1 MSYHVQY
8 GAGLVESSLSTISR
22 PLAGNLN
29 QLDDFACRQLD
40 RLGQRT
46 SPPPAG
52 HDQDNEDTVD
62 LDEDPRMARERRGR
76 TGGPGSAYRD
86 DTSSHSHHDQ
96 NGHAE
101 AGADQQVA
109 VATRSRWQT
118 VLVEAGGLGAAV
130 SEESLKSLRYCLQW
144 LLYATAHLDH
154 QITILRDFILSL
166 HHHPRPGGPDAS
178 ALVHAQA
185 AHLGQIKHD
194 VVDTIRKVVD
204 VVSKYAG
211 AALPEQAKRYVRQ
224 SILGLPVKWASA
236 IESGR
241 VGGSVGGGE
250 SAGSTPV
257 AERMGEEGGGEGGA
271 GGEGF
276 VDPVLRQTEEGAGR
290 VFTFAVESLD
300 MLKGVTQ
307 TFGDSI
313 SSAEA

>member
-1 MSYHVQY
+1 M
-8 GAGLVESSLSTISR
+8 VESSLSTISR

-46 SPPPAG
+46 SPPPPG
-52 HDQDNEDTVD
+52 NDHEHHDTVD
-62 LDEDPRMARERRGR
+62 LDEDPRLSRERRGR
-76 TGGPGSAYRD
+76 
-86 DTSSHSHHDQ
+86 
-96 NGHAE
+96 
-101 AGADQQVA
+101 AGAPAYHDDSAHEHRDASATTEADGATGQQVA

-144 LLYATAHLDH
+144 LMYATAHLDH
-154 QITILRDFILSL
+154 QITTLRDFIISL
-166 HHHPRPGGPDAS
+166 HRHPRPGGADAN

-241 VGGSVGGGE
+241 AGASRGGE

-257 AERMGEEGGGEGGA
+257 PERMGEAGEGEGQAEGAGEEGGGA
-271 GGEGF
+271 L
-276 VDPVLRQTEEGAGR
+276 DPLLRPTEEAAAR
-290 VFTFAVESLD
+290 VLTFAAESLD